1 MASRTVTDRSELS
14 VALSSMVSDSAGGEF
29 GILMAGR
36 RLDLYRTYAAN
47 CKDTPA
53 LPLIV
58 LPGFGPSA
66 LELDAPSAMTNF
78 KHFVRSQFG
87 QRKRFCFVFDT
98 SLDSKYRLV
107 RATFGCQLAGEY
119 TAHAR
124 SEGRQDVYI
133 AIHDG
138 EVVTLVHVGAD
149 WALVRTCTTD
159 SGVTDWVPSA
169 YLATIPL

>member
-1 MASRTVTDRSELS
+1 M
-14 VALSSMVSDSAGGEF
+14 
-29 GILMAGR
+29 
-36 RLDLYRTYAAN
+36 
-47 CKDTPA
+47 
-53 LPLIV
+53 

-66 LELDAPSAMTNF
+66 LELDVPSAMTNF

-98 SLDSKYRLV
+98 SLDSRYR
-107 RATFGCQLAGEY
+107 RAQATFGRQLAGEY

-124 SEGRQDVYI
+124 SEGCQDVYI

-138 EVVTLVHVGAD
+138 EVVTLVHVDAD
-149 WALVRTCTTD
+149 WALVRTCTTGG
-159 SGVTDWVPSA
+159 GVTGWVPSA

>member
-14 VALSSMVSDSAGGEF
+14 VVLASMVSAGGEF
-29 GILMAGR
+29 GMLMAGR

-66 LELDAPSAMTNF
+66 LELDVPSAMANF

-98 SLDSKYRLV
+98 SLDSRYRRV
-107 RATFGCQLAGEY
+107 RATFGRQLAGEY

-138 EVVTLVHVGAD
+138 EVVTLVHVDAD
-149 WALVRTCTTD
+149 WALVRTCTTGG
-159 SGVTDWVPSA
+159 GVTGWVPSA